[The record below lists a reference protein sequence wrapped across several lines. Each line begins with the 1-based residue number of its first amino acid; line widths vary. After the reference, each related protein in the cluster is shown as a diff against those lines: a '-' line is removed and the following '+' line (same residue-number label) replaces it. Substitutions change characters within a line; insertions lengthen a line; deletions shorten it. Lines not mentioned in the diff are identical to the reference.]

1 VTLEWLS
8 PAVGTCDSIVVRGRA
23 DGVFP
28 TSPTDG
34 YPVANVSPCVLDT
47 RYSATDPSA
56 PLTNDNLYA
65 YAAFVEYGAMSTPG
79 KFVKARPMSS
89 VATPVQWAYSTG
101 ATTMAPPG
109 LRFSSG
115 ESSVYTVS
123 NDSILH
129 SVRGGSALLSG
140 TWPANWRPFP
150 FGAPAQGRPVPF
162 PYAVGAAAN
171 GAVFVGSQDG
181 SVYAIDA
188 ETGSQVWGEPIASM
202 VQASPAG
209 HFQAYYAGALDVIVA
224 GTRNSGAPNTVEALD
239 KDTGTPVWSFDNS
252 PGQLGD
258 GTEIGII
265 SGGATIDY
273 LGDRIYFAS
282 RKGTGAL
289 GSTGTLWC
297 LDISSGS
304 PELLWVKSV
313 GNVDGSPI
321 LHQDVVYVGTNAGVV
336 IAVDAASGS
345 VHWSLPLGDGPIKS
359 FVFPHFGTT
368 NLYVATSNNVWSIA
382 DDGLSASIN
391 WQVGSADIPSPSTA
405 VFVPGTTKLI
415 VGSGDGHLYQLD
427 VLAPLPPD
435 KVRLGIGAAGVG
447 APTVDILKSMIY
459 VGTEEGVV
467 YGVTFP
473 IP

>member
-1 VTLEWLS
+1 
-8 PAVGTCDSIVVRGRA
+8 
-23 DGVFP
+23 
-28 TSPTDG
+28 
-34 YPVANVSPCVLDT
+34 
-47 RYSATDPSA
+47 
-56 PLTNDNLYA
+56 
-65 YAAFVEYGAMSTPG
+65 
-79 KFVKARPMSS
+79 
-89 VATPVQWAYSTG
+89 
-101 ATTMAPPG
+101 
-109 LRFSSG
+109 
-115 ESSVYTVS
+115 
-123 NDSILH
+123 
-129 SVRGGSALLSG
+129 
-140 TWPANWRPFP
+140 
-150 FGAPAQGRPVPF
+150 
-162 PYAVGAAAN
+162 
-171 GAVFVGSQDG
+171 
-181 SVYAIDA
+181 
-188 ETGSQVWGEPIASM
+188 
-202 VQASPAG
+202 
-209 HFQAYYAGALDVIVA
+209 
-224 GTRNSGAPNTVEALD
+224 
-239 KDTGTPVWSFDNS
+239 VWSFDNS

-273 LGDRIYFAS
+273 LGGRIYFAS

-336 IAVDAASGS
+336 YAVDAASGS

-435 KVRLGIGAAGVG
+435 RVRLGIGAAGVG